1 MDKNAI
7 KKYAV
12 WARRELIEKVSQK
25 ALQFGIED
33 SKELNAETDS
43 VNGLLLSETEKK
55 QRKALIQ
62 KINDEGFSQV
72 IEEVAYTWFNRF
84 IALRFMEVN
93 GYLPSHIRVFTD
105 ECDAFRP
112 QILTEALHLEFAD
125 IDQEKVLE
133 MKQDNKDEELFK
145 YLLVLQCNEL
155 SVFLPNLFSKI
166 ADYTELLLPD
176 YLLREGSVIEQL
188 VSSIPLDDWSDE
200 VQIVGWLYQY
210 YNTEP
215 KEVVFANLKNNIK
228 ISKENIPAATQLFTP
243 DWIVRY
249 MVENSLGRLWIDGH
263 DNSKLV
269 ELLKYY
275 KQEPTQEECVN
286 NALLEMRNEYH
297 SLKPEDIKCIDPCMG
312 SGHILVYMFDV
323 LVLIYKEYGYTEREA
338 AELIL
343 KNNLYGLDIDE
354 RAAQLSA
361 FAVMMKARQ
370 YDRRIFSKHIDLNI
384 VSFQG
389 LHVNDE
395 VISNKTLCNFLRRF
409 KNAAEYGSLLKIEG
423 IDLSLVEKEIEIMEN
438 NIFTYDM
445 KPVLYKMLK
454 IARILSSDYHVV
466 VTNPPYM
473 ANGGFDALLDK
484 YVKDNYKD
492 GKSDLYAAF
501 ILRCKELTKPR
512 YFQAMITQH
521 SWMFI
526 SSYEKLR
533 LSMTGTDVICM
544 AHLGARA
551 FEEIAGEVVQT
562 TTFVIRKSNISDYV
576 ATYSRLLD
584 YKNQQAKENGFLDG
598 NNEYY
603 SSKKAFEIF
612 PGNPYVYWIG
622 KHVMECFNNYPI
634 LGKQFQ
640 FREGIHTADN
650 NRFLRLWFEVPYNKI
665 VFDAASYDDIDK
677 RGRWVPY
684 NKGGKYRKWYGNN
697 DFVIG
702 FDSVYRKEMEKL
714 KGHVRP
720 SQDLYFREGGTWT
733 AVASGKLGLRYY
745 PNGFLFDAGGQVVV
759 GDNVISCIAMLNTK
773 IYNFF
778 ADMLMPTLN
787 YKCGMLKTL
796 PDLRIDDEEIN
807 SRAVENINLARKDWN
822 NFETS
827 WEFITHPLLK
837 YKKSSIEEAYAEWE
851 QETQKDFQRM
861 KQNEQYIN
869 EAYLNKYELQREIII
884 SESDDSELSV
894 RKANREREIKSFI
907 SYAVGCMF
915 GRYSLDESG
924 IVFAGGQFD
933 FSRYKSFDVDE
944 DNIIPITDDEYFAD
958 DIVSKFVTFVS
969 VAFGSKLLEDNL
981 QYIAE
986 TLGKSGSSRET
997 IRQYFVSDFFADH
1010 CSSYSATG
1018 TGKRPIYWLFD
1029 SGKNGGFKCLVYM
1042 HRYQS
1047 DTIARIRT
1055 DYVHELQSRY
1065 RTELEEI
1072 SVRLANASGNDRVK
1086 LAKREQIIK
1095 SKNDEL
1101 HQYEE
1106 KLHHYADMMIAIDLD
1121 DGFKANYERIKDI
1134 VAKVK

>member
-25 ALQFGIED
+25 ALQYGIED
-33 SKELNAETDS
+33 GKELDSSLDS
-43 VNGLLLSETEKK
+43 VNGFLLSESEKK
-55 QRKALIQ
+55 QRRALI
-62 KINDEGFSQV
+62 KKVNNEGYSQV
-72 IEEVAYTWFNRF
+72 MEEVAYTWFNRF
-84 IALRFMEVN
+84 IALRYMEVN
-93 GYLPSHIRVFTD
+93 GYLPNHIRVFTD
-105 ECDAFRP
+105 ESNAFRP
-112 QILTEALHLEFAD
+112 QILMEALHLEFTD
-125 IDQEKVLE
+125 IDRDRVLD
-133 MKQDNKDEELFK
+133 MKQDNKDDELFK

-155 SVFLPNLFSKI
+155 SVFLPDLFSKI
-166 ADYTELLLPD
+166 SDYSELLLPD

-188 VSSIPLDDWSDE
+188 VSSIPADDWSDE

-215 KEVVFANLKNNIK
+215 KENVFSNLKNNIK

-269 ELLKYY
+269 DLLKYY
-275 KQEPTQEECVN
+275 KKEPTQEENVN
-286 NALLEMRNEYH
+286 KALLEMRTEYH
-297 SLKPEDIKCIDPCMG
+297 NLKPEDIKCIDPCMG
-312 SGHILVYMFDV
+312 SGHVLVYMFDV

-343 KNNLYGLDIDE
+343 RNNIFGLDIDE

-384 VSFQG
+384 TSFQG
-389 LHVNDE
+389 LHVHDGI
-395 VISNKTLCNFLRRF
+395 ISNKVLVDFLRRF
-409 KNAAEYGSLLKIEG
+409 ENAAEYGSLLKIEG
-423 IDLSLVEKEIEIMEN
+423 LDLTLIEKEIESLDN

-454 IARILSSDYHVV
+454 IARILSSNYHVV
-466 VTNPPYM
+466 ITNPPYM

-484 YVKDNYKD
+484 YIKENYKE

-501 ILRCKELTKPR
+501 ILRCYELTKPR
-512 YFQAMITQH
+512 YYQAMITQH

-562 TTFVIRKSNISDYV
+562 TTFVIRKSNISGYV
-576 ATYSRLLD
+576 ATYNRLLD
-584 YKNQQAKENGFLDG
+584 YKNQQAKENGFLAG

-603 SSKKAFEIF
+603 SSKKTFEIF

-622 KHVMECFNNYPI
+622 KHVMDCFNNYPV
-634 LGKQFQ
+634 LDKQFQ

-650 NRFLRLWFEVPYNKI
+650 NRFLRMWFEVPFNKI
-665 VFDAASYDDIDK
+665 VFDATSYDDIDK

-720 SQDLYFREGGTWT
+720 SQDLYFKEGGTWT

-745 PNGFLFDAGGQVVV
+745 PKGFLFDAGGQVVV
-759 GDNVISCIAMLNTK
+759 GDNIVSCIAMLNTK

-807 SRAVENINLARKDWN
+807 AKALENINLAKKDWN

-827 WEFITHPLLK
+827 WEFSTHPLLK
-837 YKKSSIEEAYAEWE
+837 YKKETIEEAYIEWE
-851 QETQKDFQRM
+851 QETQNDFQRM

-869 EAYLNKYELQREIII
+869 EAYLNKYGLQKEILI

-894 RKANREREIKSFI
+894 RKADREREIKSLI

-915 GRYSLDESG
+915 GRYSLDEGG
-924 IVFAGGQFD
+924 IVFAGGQLD
-933 FSRYKSFDVDE
+933 SSRYKSFDIDE
-944 DNIIPITDDEYFAD
+944 DNIIPITDDEYFSD
-958 DIVSKFVTFVS
+958 DIVSKFVRFID
-969 VAFGSKLLEDNL
+969 VAFGSERLEDNL

-986 TLGKSGSSRET
+986 TLGKSGSSRKT
-997 IRQYFVSDFFADH
+997 IRRYFVSDFFADH
-1010 CSSYSATG
+1010 CSTYSATG

-1042 HRYQS
+1042 HRYQP

-1065 RTELEEI
+1065 KTELEEI
-1072 SVRLANASGNDRVK
+1072 SGRLANASGNDRVK
-1086 LAKREQIIK
+1086 LAKRDQILK

-1106 KLHHYADMMIAIDLD
+1106 KLHHYADMMISIDLD
-1121 DGFKANYERIKDI
+1121 DGFKNNYEKFKDI
-1134 VAKVK
+1134 LAKVR